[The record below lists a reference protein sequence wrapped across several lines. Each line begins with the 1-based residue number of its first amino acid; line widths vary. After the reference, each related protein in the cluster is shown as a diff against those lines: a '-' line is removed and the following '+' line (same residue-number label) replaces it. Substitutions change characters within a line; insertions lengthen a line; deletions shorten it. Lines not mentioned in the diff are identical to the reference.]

1 MRLFLWLGVLAAC
14 GSDPPGGGGMDGG
27 SVEEAVVRAIVP
39 DVGRPDRTLD
49 VTIAVDGL
57 ALDDTATLALGEGVT
72 VDELDVLAG
81 VLRARVTIAADATDG
96 TRDVSIGAAGEVLVA
111 PGAFR
116 IESHL
121 EATIT
126 GARGQVVELA
136 IENRDSMG
144 LYPPHLFEGVW
155 IVRQDEASATHWRG
169 MVIVD
174 PLAPTST
181 AIGMRNTSRT
191 FEPLAHFVAA
201 PVPIGD
207 GVTIERTVSSEL
219 TELRDQVIANPGDTV
234 VYALTTPAPG
244 VLRMALGTLA
254 GNPLRPHV
262 SVVPPSGTFQDLI
275 QDRATTS
282 TMIHAPVAGTYY
294 VIVRDANL
302 GGGPAYTFTFL
313 ARFETVTSVTETA
326 TAHATTATAQ
336 SVSGLVEGTLAAG
349 DVQDVYRVPGTSF
362 ITLQTDADLE
372 LEILSLDGSSLF
384 TMETSRPFDRTAT
397 YSNSASSGMAL
408 FVVVRSR
415 SGNVGRPTGA
425 YTLAVN

>member
-1 MRLFLWLGVLAAC
+1 MRLFLCLGVLGAC
-14 GSDPPGGGGMDGG
+14 GSDPPGDSGMDGG

-39 DVGRPDRTLD
+39 DVGRTDRTID

-57 ALDDTATLALGEGVT
+57 ALDDTATLALGEGIT

-81 VLRARVTIAADATDG
+81 VMRARVTIAADATYG
-96 TRDVSIGAAGEVLVA
+96 TRDVSIGAAGQMLVA

-116 IESHL
+116 VGPHL

-136 IENRDSMG
+136 IENHDSIG

-155 IVRQDEASATHWRG
+155 IVRQDDASATHWRG

-174 PLAPTST
+174 PLAPAST
-181 AIGMRNTSRT
+181 AIGMRNTSST

-207 GVTIERTVSSEL
+207 GVTIERTVSNTL
-219 TELRDQVIANPGDTV
+219 TELRDQVIANPGDSV

-254 GNPLRPHV
+254 GNPLRPHL
-262 SVVPPSGTFQDLI
+262 SVLPPSGTFQDLI
-275 QDRATTS
+275 QDRASTS

-302 GGGPAYTFTFL
+302 GGGSAYTFTFL
-313 ARFETVTSVTETA
+313 ARFETVDSITETA
-326 TAHATTATAQ
+326 TAHDTIATAQ
-336 SVSGLVEGTLAAG
+336 NVSGVVDGMLAAG

-362 ITLQTDADLE
+362 ITLQTDADLG
-372 LEILSLDGSSLF
+372 LEILDLDGSSRF
-384 TMETSRPFDRTAT
+384 AMETSRPFDRTAT
-397 YSNSASSGMAL
+397 YTNPASGGMAV

-415 SGNVGRPTGA
+415 SGNVARPTGA
-425 YTLAVN
+425 YTLVVN